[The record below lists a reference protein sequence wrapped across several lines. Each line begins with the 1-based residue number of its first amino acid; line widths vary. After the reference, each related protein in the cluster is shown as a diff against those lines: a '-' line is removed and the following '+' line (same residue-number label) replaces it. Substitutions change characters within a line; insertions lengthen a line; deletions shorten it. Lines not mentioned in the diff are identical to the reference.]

1 MDWHTNNVSILILF
15 VKASVGERIERK
27 RSRLEIIPILM
38 VRTAVL
44 LLWSSVA
51 VIAPRVTRA
60 EPIPLPPQ
68 PERGIAPGAYPAAPP
83 RDPIAVPEDILAR
96 REELSLADV
105 LAVALANDPS
115 TRIAWRDARARVA
128 EIGIERADYWPQL
141 EATVGLSRSHT
152 LIQGGQLDS
161 TQTVTGLGATLDWLL
176 LDFGERSGAVE
187 TARREALAA
196 VWSHGATVQG
206 TLLRTIE
213 AYVDYVGAKANLVAA
228 ETSRDE
234 AKTNL
239 EAAQGRRDAGVATIA
254 DVLQAKTAFS
264 QATLFTLTIAGSIG
278 ARRGALAT
286 AMGIPANV
294 PFDVQDLPAA
304 VPSVALKASVDELI
318 ERAKTTRPDLAASRE
333 DWLAAKADIKT
344 ARGAWLPKLEMTGA
358 MTRNSYDTTV
368 GTNSFSASGTPWSL
382 GVVLRIPVFD
392 GLRAHYDI
400 ARAQESERATAE
412 IARAV
417 EQGVVNDV
425 WRSYYDLET
434 AAQRIDTARDLLA
447 SATES
452 EQVALGRYTEGVGT
466 LLDLLNAQ
474 SALAAARAQDIAA
487 RADWFV
493 SAARLLHATGGLT
506 GVDAIN
512 EVRR

>member
-1 MDWHTNNVSILILF
+1 MTRLAAGILCLTAF
-15 VKASVGERIERK
+15 SLGRAASV
-27 RSRLEIIPILM
+27 
-38 VRTAVL
+38 
-44 LLWSSVA
+44 
-51 VIAPRVTRA
+51 
-60 EPIPLPPQ
+60 PLPPQ
-68 PERGIAPGAYPAAPP
+68 PERGIVPGEYPAAPP
-83 RDPIAVPEDILAR
+83 HEPVAVPADILAR
-96 REELSLADV
+96 REHLTLADV
-105 LAVALANDPS
+105 LEVALANDPT

-128 EIGIERADYWPQL
+128 AIGIERADYYPQI
-141 EATVGLSRSHT
+141 EGTVAATRSHT
-152 LIQGGQLDS
+152 VIQGGRLTS
-161 TQTVTGLGATLDWLL
+161 SQTTYGPGATLDWLL

-187 TARREALAA
+187 TARREALSA
-196 VWSHGATVQG
+196 VWTHGAAVQG

-213 AYVDYVGAKANLVAA
+213 AYVDYVGAKASLAA
-228 ETSRDE
+228 SETSRAE
-234 AKTNL
+234 AQTNF
-239 EAAQGRRDAGVATIA
+239 EAAQGRREAGVATIA
-254 DVLQAKTAFS
+254 DVLQAKTAMS
-264 QATLFTLTIAGSIG
+264 QATLFTQTIAGSIG
-278 ARRGALAT
+278 SLRGALAT

-294 PFDVQDLPAA
+294 PFDVEELPTE
-304 VPSVALKASVDELI
+304 VPSIELSKSVDELI
-318 ERAKTTRPDLAASRE
+318 ERAKTTRPDLASSRE

-358 MTRNSYDTTV
+358 FSRNTYDTS
-368 GTNSFSASGTPWSL
+368 GTSLSGTPWSL

-400 ARAQESERATAE
+400 ARAKETERAAAE
-412 IARAV
+412 VARSL
-417 EQGVVNDV
+417 EQDVVNDV
-425 WRSYYDLET
+425 WRSFYDLQT
-434 AAQRIDTARDLLA
+434 AAQRIETAKDLLA

-493 SAARLLHATGGLT
+493 SAARLLHATGGLN